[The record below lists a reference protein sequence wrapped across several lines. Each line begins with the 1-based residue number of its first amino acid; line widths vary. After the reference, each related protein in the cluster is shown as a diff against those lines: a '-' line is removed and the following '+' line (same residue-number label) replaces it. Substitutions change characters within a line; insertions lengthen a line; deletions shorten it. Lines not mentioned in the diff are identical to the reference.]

1 MKIQIFEGANMTN
14 AFKEIREAKT
24 KDLPQMIEVFNEV
37 IEEGVAF
44 PWEESLTLETG
55 KEFFFSQ
62 DACRVAV
69 SDDDEI
75 LAVAIVH
82 PNAIGRSGHIA
93 NGSYAV
99 SSKCRGQHIGDK
111 LVRDSLE
118 VAKNLGYRIM
128 QFNAVVASNIHAQ
141 HLYERIGFEKVGCVE
156 GGFRNVH
163 GEFEDMFIYVYDLA

>member
-1 MKIQIFEGANMTN
+1 MT
-14 AFKEIREAKT
+14 AIFKEIRDAEE
-24 KDLPQMIEVFNEV
+24 KDLPQMLEVFNEV
-37 IEEGVAF
+37 IDEGVAF
-44 PWEESLTLETG
+44 PWEEDFTLETG
-55 KEFFFSQ
+55 KEFFFKQ

-69 SDDDEI
+69 AEDNTV

-99 SSKCRGQHIGDK
+99 SSKCRGMHIGDK

-141 HLYERIGFEKVGCVE
+141 HLYERIGFEIVGCVK
-156 GGFRNVH
+156 GGFRNLNE
-163 GEFEDMFIYVYDLA
+163 EFEDMFVYVYSLV

>member
-1 MKIQIFEGANMTN
+1 MPHDFS
-14 AFKEIREAKT
+14 EIRDYRAS
-24 KDLPQMIEVFNEV
+24 DLPQMIEVFNEV

-44 PWEESLTLETG
+44 PWEDDLTLETG
-55 KEFFFSQ
+55 KDFFVAQ

-69 SDDDEI
+69 SVTGDV

-99 SSKCRGQHIGDK
+99 SSKCRGMHIGDR
-111 LVRDSLE
+111 LVRDSLQI
-118 VAKNLGYRIM
+118 AKSLGYRIM

-141 HLYERIGFEKVGCVE
+141 HLYERIGFKKIGCVE
-156 GGFRNVH
+156 GGFRNID
-163 GEFEDMFIYVYDLA
+163 GEYEDMFIYVYDLES

>member
-1 MKIQIFEGANMTN
+1 MAITLRKIRDAE
-14 AFKEIREAKT
+14 E
-24 KDLPQMIEVFNEV
+24 KDLPQMVEVFNEV
-37 IEEGVAF
+37 IDEGVAF
-44 PWEESLTLETG
+44 PWEEDLTLKTG
-55 KEFFFSQ
+55 KEFFFNQ

-69 SDDDEI
+69 ADDDTV

-156 GGFRNVH
+156 GGFRNIND
-163 GEFEDMFIYVYDLA
+163 EFEDMFVYVYNLV

>member
-1 MKIQIFEGANMTN
+1 MTTF
-14 AFKEIREAKT
+14 FKEIRDAQE
-24 KDLPQMIEVFNEV
+24 KDLPQIVEVFNEV
-37 IEEGVAF
+37 IDEGVAF
-44 PWEESLTLETG
+44 PWEEDFTIETG
-55 KEFFFSQ
+55 RSFFFSQ

-69 SDDDEI
+69 SEDDTV

-118 VAKNLGYRIM
+118 VAKNLGYRLM
-128 QFNAVVASNIHAQ
+128 QFNAVVLSNIHAQ
-141 HLYERIGFEKVGCVE
+141 HLYERIGFEKVGCVK
-156 GGFRNVH
+156 GGFRNVD
-163 GEFEDMFIYVYDLA
+163 GNYEDMFIYVYELV

>member
-1 MKIQIFEGANMTN
+1 MTVI
-14 AFKEIREAKT
+14 FKEIRDAEE
-24 KDLPQMIEVFNEV
+24 KDLPQMLEVFNEV
-37 IEEGVAF
+37 IDEGVAF
-44 PWEESLTLETG
+44 PWEEDLTLDTG
-55 KEFFFSQ
+55 REFFFNQ
-62 DACRVAV
+62 DTCRVAV
-69 SDDDEI
+69 AEDDTV

-118 VAKNLGYRIM
+118 VAKSLGYRIM

-156 GGFRNVH
+156 GGFRNLN
-163 GEFEDMFIYVYDLA
+163 GEFEDMFVYVYNLV

>member
-1 MKIQIFEGANMTN
+1 MT
-14 AFKEIREAKT
+14 AIFKEIRDAEE
-24 KDLPQMIEVFNEV
+24 KDLPQIVEVFNEV
-37 IEEGVAF
+37 IDEGVAF
-44 PWEESLTLETG
+44 PWEEDLTIETG
-55 KEFFFSQ
+55 KSFFFSQ

-69 SDDDEI
+69 SDDDTV

-118 VAKNLGYRIM
+118 VARNLGYRIM
-128 QFNAVVASNIHAQ
+128 QFNAVVESNIHAQ
-141 HLYERIGFEKVGCVE
+141 HLYELIGFEKLGCVK
-156 GGFRNVH
+156 GGFRNIDGVY
-163 GEFEDMFIYVYDLA
+163 EDMFIYVYELV

>member
-1 MKIQIFEGANMTN
+1 MT
-14 AFKEIREAKT
+14 AIFKEIRDAEE
-24 KDLPQMIEVFNEV
+24 KDLPQVVEVFNEV
-37 IEEGVAF
+37 IDEGVAF
-44 PWEESLTLETG
+44 PWEEDLTFETG
-55 KEFFFSQ
+55 REFFFSQ

-69 SDDDEI
+69 AEDDTV

-141 HLYERIGFEKVGCVE
+141 HLYERIGFEKVGCVR
-156 GGFRNVH
+156 GGFRNLN
-163 GEFEDMFIYVYDLA
+163 GEFEDMFVYVYSLV